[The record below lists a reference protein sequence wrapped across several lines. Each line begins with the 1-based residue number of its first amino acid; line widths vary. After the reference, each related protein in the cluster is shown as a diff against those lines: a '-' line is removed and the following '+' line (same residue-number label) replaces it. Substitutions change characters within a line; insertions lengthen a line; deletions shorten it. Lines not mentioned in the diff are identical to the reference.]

1 ISISQLQHAE
11 RAAREVVAPKAT
23 AGALERVEAPTNA
36 LPEPPLAR
44 DPRSRRPLMGGVAE
58 GVLACRRVLA
68 TPKGIAE
75 RLLAQDHGPE
85 RVHRP
90 LPPFPGMLSEPPG
103 ADPHAGWCGRGQG
116 EPGPYPI
123 LRGARRREAPGLPA

>member
-1 ISISQLQHAE
+1 
-11 RAAREVVAPKAT
+11 
-23 AGALERVEAPTNA
+23 
-36 LPEPPLAR
+36 
-44 DPRSRRPLMGGVAE
+44 MGGVAE

-85 RVHRP
+85 RVHRS
-90 LPPFPGMLSEPPG
+90 LPTFPGMLSEPPG

-123 LRGARRREAPGLPA
+123 PREPGAATPPATRPGSRARSKQGAGLSLRPDAARWFPRWASKVHAF